1 MQRNLLSAMRIAHL
15 FGQFYLEFVLTGF
28 YINRNRSFKQNVYLF
43 RIRGKKESHMHRN
56 VGEKFKLKKKL
67 YVNKKKYTLYRSKNN
82 IIINCP
88 YLFLSICVEFTYLFH
103 FDFNFFLFSF
113 RILNHSK
120 LRWFFFH
127 MQF

>member
-1 MQRNLLSAMRIAHL
+1 MWVKNLIW
-15 FGQFYLEFVLTGF
+15 
-28 YINRNRSFKQNVYLF
+28 
-43 RIRGKKESHMHRN
+43 
-56 VGEKFKLKKKL
+56 KKKL

-113 RILNHSK
+113 LILNHSK

-127 MQF
+127 MQFWFGNVVFILTYLVLNKSILFDAREISLWNTSQVKYSTKLQAFYLAILKSSN